1 MKETQV
7 HAQSFLI
14 SQLPS
19 PTAYLNRDLE
29 VVHASNTFIETF
41 QFDKKNLFGRRIS
54 EVLPQAPEHLIGVM
68 QRCLNGTSGEK
79 GIDRFVTSENEEHW
93 YESSNTPWYDKNE
106 NVIGVILQITN
117 ITDRVQKELEYEKT
131 QILLEA
137 KAINARIGSWEYNAF
152 TEKLSWCPMTRQIHE
167 VPDDYQPSIDDGIE
181 FYKEGYS
188 RNAISMAVYK
198 AMETGKPWKEKLKI
212 VSRSGKE
219 LWVIATGKPLYKDG
233 IYIGLIGTI
242 QDVTEANISHQRS
255 TESENLLRTVVDNLP
270 LNVYIK
276 DLESRKILVNK
287 AECAYLGVSDADELL
302 GKSDFE
308 LYDRQIAQESRD
320 EDLFVLNNGT
330 PLLGKETISVR
341 KDGKVTHFLSSKIP
355 LFDEDGEVYGLLGLS
370 MDITDL
376 KQKEAELRQLIDVS
390 SQQNKKLVNF
400 AHIVSHNLRSH
411 SANFS
416 MLLDFLSSE
425 PDGEER
431 SRILGMLNNASDNLL
446 ETLENLNEVIA
457 INTNVRL
464 EKKQVRL
471 HRAVH
476 AAQQHLSEFLKIHN
490 AKVYNDI
497 PTETTLCAV
506 PAYLDSILINFI
518 TNGVKYR
525 HPDRVPEVRLS
536 YEKSGGQDVLVISDN
551 GLGIDLK
558 KYGDKLFGMYKT
570 FHNHPEARGIGL
582 YITKNQVEA
591 MNGRIQT
598 SSTVGEGTIFKI
610 FLDEPS

>member
-1 MKETQV
+1 M
-7 HAQSFLI
+7 
-14 SQLPS
+14 
-19 PTAYLNRDLE
+19 
-29 VVHASNTFIETF
+29 VHASDTFIETF
-41 QFDKKNLFGRRIS
+41 HFDKKNLFGRRIS

-68 QRCLNGTSGEK
+68 QRCLKGTDGKK
-79 GIDRFVTSENEEHW
+79 GIDRFVTSDNEEHW

-117 ITDRVQKELEYEKT
+117 ITDRIQKELQYEKT

-137 KAINARIGSWEYNAF
+137 KAVNARIGSWEYNAF
-152 TEKLSWCPMTRQIHE
+152 TEKLSWCPMTRKIHE
-167 VPDDYQPSIDDGIE
+167 VPDDYKPTIDDGIE

-198 AMETGKPWKEKLKI
+198 AMETGQPWKEKLKI
-212 VSRSGKE
+212 VSRTGKE

-308 LYDRQIAQESRD
+308 LYNRQIAQESRD

-370 MDITDL
+370 MDISDL
-376 KQKEAELRQLIDVS
+376 KQKESELRQLIDVS

-431 SRILGMLNNASDNLL
+431 NRILGMLNNASDNLL

-457 INTNVRL
+457 INTNVRM
-464 EKKQVRL
+464 EKKEVRL

-476 AAQQHLSEFLKIHN
+476 AAQQHLSEFLKSHN
-490 AKVYNDI
+490 AKVFNEIPPEAVMRAI
-497 PTETTLCAV
+497 PT
-506 PAYLDSILINFI
+506 YLDSILINFI

-525 HPDRVPEVRLS
+525 HPERVPEVRLS

-610 FLDEPS
+610 FLDEQG

>member
-14 SQLPS
+14 SQIPS
-19 PTAYLNRDLE
+19 PTAFLNRDLE
-29 VVHASNTFIETF
+29 VVHASDTFIETF
-41 QFDKKNLFGRRIS
+41 HFDKKNLFGRRIS

-68 QRCLNGTSGEK
+68 QRCLKGTDGKK
-79 GIDRFVTSENEEHW
+79 GIDRFVTSDNEEHW

-117 ITDRVQKELEYEKT
+117 ITDRIQKELQYEKT

-137 KAINARIGSWEYNAF
+137 KAVNARIGSWEYNAF
-152 TEKLSWCPMTRQIHE
+152 TEKLSWCPMTRKIHE
-167 VPDDYQPSIDDGIE
+167 VPDDYKPTIDDGIE

-198 AMETGKPWKEKLKI
+198 AMETGQPWKEKLKI
-212 VSRSGKE
+212 VSRTGKE

-308 LYDRQIAQESRD
+308 LYNRQIAQESRD

-370 MDITDL
+370 MDISDL
-376 KQKEAELRQLIDVS
+376 KQKESELRQLIDVS

-431 SRILGMLNNASDNLL
+431 NRILGMLNNASDNLL

-457 INTNVRL
+457 INTNVRM
-464 EKKQVRL
+464 EKKEVRL

-476 AAQQHLSEFLKIHN
+476 AAQQHLSEFLKSHN
-490 AKVYNDI
+490 AKVFNEIPPEAVMRAI
-497 PTETTLCAV
+497 PT
-506 PAYLDSILINFI
+506 YLDSILINFI

-525 HPDRVPEVRLS
+525 HPERVPEVRLS

-610 FLDEPS
+610 FLDEQG

>member
-14 SQLPS
+14 SQIPS
-19 PTAYLNRDLE
+19 PTAFLNRDLE
-29 VVHASNTFIETF
+29 VVHASDTFIETF
-41 QFDKKNLFGRRIS
+41 HFDKKNLFGRRIS

-68 QRCLNGTSGEK
+68 QRCLKGTDGKK
-79 GIDRFVTSENEEHW
+79 GIDRFVTSDNEEHW

-117 ITDRVQKELEYEKT
+117 ITDRIQKELQYEKT

-137 KAINARIGSWEYNAF
+137 KAVNARIGSWEYNAF
-152 TEKLSWCPMTRQIHE
+152 TEKLCWCPMTRKIHE
-167 VPDDYQPSIDDGIE
+167 VPDDYEPTIDDGIE

-198 AMETGKPWKEKLKI
+198 AMETGQPWKEKLKI
-212 VSRSGKE
+212 VSRTGKE
-219 LWVIATGKPLYKDG
+219 LWVIATGKPLYKDD

-308 LYDRQIAQESRD
+308 LYNRQIAQESRD

-370 MDITDL
+370 MDISDL
-376 KQKEAELRQLIDVS
+376 KQKESELRQLIDVS

-431 SRILGMLNNASDNLL
+431 NRILGMLNNASDNLL

-457 INTNVRL
+457 INTNVRM
-464 EKKQVRL
+464 EKKEVRL
-471 HRAVH
+471 YRAVH
-476 AAQQHLSEFLKIHN
+476 AAQQHLSEFLKSHN
-490 AKVYNDI
+490 AKVFNEIPPEAVMRAI
-497 PTETTLCAV
+497 PT
-506 PAYLDSILINFI
+506 YLDSILINFI

-525 HPDRVPEVRLS
+525 HPERVPEVRLS

-610 FLDEPS
+610 FLDEQG

>member
-14 SQLPS
+14 SQIPS
-19 PTAYLNRDLE
+19 PTAFLNRDLE
-29 VVHASNTFIETF
+29 VVHASDTFIETF
-41 QFDKKNLFGRRIS
+41 HFDKKNLFGRRIS

-68 QRCLNGTSGEK
+68 QRCLKGTDGKK
-79 GIDRFVTSENEEHW
+79 GIDRFVTSDNEEHW

-117 ITDRVQKELEYEKT
+117 ITDRIQKELQYEKT

-137 KAINARIGSWEYNAF
+137 KAVNARIGSWEYNAF
-152 TEKLSWCPMTRQIHE
+152 TEKLSWCPMTRKIHE
-167 VPDDYQPSIDDGIE
+167 VPDDYKPTIDDGIE

-198 AMETGKPWKEKLKI
+198 AMETGQPWKEKLKI
-212 VSRSGKE
+212 VSRTGKE

-308 LYDRQIAQESRD
+308 LYNRQIAQESRD

-370 MDITDL
+370 MDISDL
-376 KQKEAELRQLIDVS
+376 KQKESELRQLIDVS

-431 SRILGMLNNASDNLL
+431 NRILGMLNNASDNLL

-457 INTNVRL
+457 INTNVRM
-464 EKKQVRL
+464 EKKEVRL
-471 HRAVH
+471 YRAVH
-476 AAQQHLSEFLKIHN
+476 AAQQHLSEFLKSHN
-490 AKVYNDI
+490 AKVFNEIPPEAVMRAI
-497 PTETTLCAV
+497 PT
-506 PAYLDSILINFI
+506 YLDSILINFI

-525 HPDRVPEVRLS
+525 HPERVPEVRLS

-610 FLDEPS
+610 FLDEQG

>member
-1 MKETQV
+1 M
-7 HAQSFLI
+7 
-14 SQLPS
+14 
-19 PTAYLNRDLE
+19 
-29 VVHASNTFIETF
+29 VHASDTFIETF
-41 QFDKKNLFGRRIS
+41 HFDKKNLFGRRIS

-68 QRCLNGTSGEK
+68 QRCLKGTDGKK
-79 GIDRFVTSENEEHW
+79 GIDRFVTSDNEEHW

-117 ITDRVQKELEYEKT
+117 ITDRIQKELQYEKT

-137 KAINARIGSWEYNAF
+137 KAVNARIGSWEYNAF
-152 TEKLSWCPMTRQIHE
+152 TEKLSWCPMTRKIHE
-167 VPDDYQPSIDDGIE
+167 VPDDYKPTIDDGIE

-198 AMETGKPWKEKLKI
+198 AMETGQPWKEKLKI
-212 VSRSGKE
+212 VSRTGKE

-308 LYDRQIAQESRD
+308 LYNRQIAQESRD

-370 MDITDL
+370 MDISDL
-376 KQKEAELRQLIDVS
+376 KQKESELRQLIDVS

-431 SRILGMLNNASDNLL
+431 NRILGMLNNASDNLL

-457 INTNVRL
+457 INTNVRM
-464 EKKQVRL
+464 EKKEVRL
-471 HRAVH
+471 YRAVH
-476 AAQQHLSEFLKIHN
+476 AAQQHLSEFLKSHN
-490 AKVYNDI
+490 AKVFNEIPPEAVMRAI
-497 PTETTLCAV
+497 PT
-506 PAYLDSILINFI
+506 YLDSILINFI

-525 HPDRVPEVRLS
+525 HPERVPEVRLS

-610 FLDEPS
+610 FLDEQG

>member
-1 MKETQV
+1 M
-7 HAQSFLI
+7 
-14 SQLPS
+14 
-19 PTAYLNRDLE
+19 
-29 VVHASNTFIETF
+29 VHASDTFIETF
-41 QFDKKNLFGRRIS
+41 HFDKKNLFGRRIS

-68 QRCLNGTSGEK
+68 QRCLKGTDGKK
-79 GIDRFVTSENEEHW
+79 GIDRFVTSDNEEHW

-117 ITDRVQKELEYEKT
+117 ITDRIQKELQYEKT

-137 KAINARIGSWEYNAF
+137 KAVNARIGSWEYNAF
-152 TEKLSWCPMTRQIHE
+152 TEKLCWCPMTRKIHE
-167 VPDDYQPSIDDGIE
+167 VPDDYEPTIDDGIE

-198 AMETGKPWKEKLKI
+198 AMETGQPWKEKLKI
-212 VSRSGKE
+212 VSRTGKE
-219 LWVIATGKPLYKDG
+219 LWVIATGKPLYKDD

-308 LYDRQIAQESRD
+308 LYNRQIAQESRD
-320 EDLFVLNNGT
+320 EDLFVMNNGT

-370 MDITDL
+370 MDISDL
-376 KQKEAELRQLIDVS
+376 KQKESELRQLIDVS

-431 SRILGMLNNASDNLL
+431 NRILGMLNNASDNLL

-457 INTNVRL
+457 INTNVRM
-464 EKKQVRL
+464 EKKEVRL
-471 HRAVH
+471 YRAVH
-476 AAQQHLSEFLKIHN
+476 AAQQHLSEFLKSHN
-490 AKVYNDI
+490 AKVFNEIPPEAVMRAI
-497 PTETTLCAV
+497 PT
-506 PAYLDSILINFI
+506 YLDSILINFI

-525 HPDRVPEVRLS
+525 HPERVPEVRLS

-610 FLDEPS
+610 FLDEQG

>member
-7 HAQSFLI
+7 HVQSFLI
-14 SQLPS
+14 SQIPS
-19 PTAYLNRDLE
+19 PTAFLNRDLE
-29 VVHASNTFIETF
+29 VVHASDTFIDTF
-41 QFDKKNLFGRRIS
+41 QFDRENLFGRRIS

-68 QRCLNGTSGEK
+68 QRCLKGSTGEK
-79 GIDRFVTSENEEHW
+79 CIDRFVTSENEEHW
-93 YESSNTPWYDKNE
+93 YESSNTPWYDQNE
-106 NVIGVILQITN
+106 NVVGVILQITN
-117 ITDRVQKELEYEKT
+117 ITDRIQKELEYEKT

-152 TEKLSWCPMTRQIHE
+152 TEKLSWCPMTRQIHG
-167 VPDDYQPSIDDGIE
+167 VPDDYEPTIEDGIE

-233 IYIGLIGTI
+233 IYIGLIGTF

-287 AECAYLGVSDADELL
+287 AECAYLGVSDADQLL

-341 KDGKVTHFLSSKIP
+341 KDGKITHFLSSKIP

-376 KQKEAELRQLIDVS
+376 KQKESELRQLIDVS

-431 SRILGMLNNASDNLL
+431 NRILGMLNNASDNLL

-476 AAQQHLSEFLKIHN
+476 AAQQHLSEFLKSHN

-497 PTETTLCAV
+497 PTEATMCAV

-518 TNGVKYR
+518 TNGIKYR
-525 HPDRVPEVRLS
+525 HPERVPEVRLS
-536 YEKSGGQDVLVISDN
+536 FEKSGGQDILVISDN

-610 FLDEPS
+610 FLDEQG